1 MLNRSLLLL
10 LVVSSSSSP
19 LTTALVPNTHPANTN
34 RLAQVSSSTM
44 PLFMSPNEQ
53 NNDEKAASIPS
64 LPSRRAFIST
74 TFASIALATTA
85 SQPAFATLMDM
96 SVEGTSTFKPG
107 QKLSVSD
114 SKKRF
119 SLARGEIQYL
129 LDNYSSISKEGGD
142 SVRRYLGTVGV
153 NSNMYGI
160 SKVLK
165 DLRDE
170 SEDVVEYQETLDE
183 FNAYLFQAEGAAYQ
197 SLFVEH
203 SSAKGTPESLL
214 ATAKKDVV
222 SMQKFMDQLA
232 VQLSL

>member
-1 MLNRSLLLL
+1 
-10 LVVSSSSSP
+10 
-19 LTTALVPNTHPANTN
+19 
-34 RLAQVSSSTM
+34 
-44 PLFMSPNEQ
+44 
-53 NNDEKAASIPS
+53 
-64 LPSRRAFIST
+64 
-74 TFASIALATTA
+74 
-85 SQPAFATLMDM
+85 
-96 SVEGTSTFKPG
+96 
-107 QKLSVSD
+107 
-114 SKKRF
+114 
-119 SLARGEIQYL
+119 
-129 LDNYSSISKEGGD
+129 
-142 SVRRYLGTVGV
+142 
-153 NSNMYGI
+153 MYGI